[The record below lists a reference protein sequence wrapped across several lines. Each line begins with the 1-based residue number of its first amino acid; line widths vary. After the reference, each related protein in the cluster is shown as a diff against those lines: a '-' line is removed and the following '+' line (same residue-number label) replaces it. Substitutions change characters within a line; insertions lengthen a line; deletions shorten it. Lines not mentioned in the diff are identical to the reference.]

1 MIIAFLLGVLVGV
14 VVMGL
19 TAQKVVA
26 SDPKPLR
33 PRSDDTPMP
42 LDGADAQA
50 LEHALTHAEND
61 PRAHDTAADLVR
73 ATSTWKTT

>member
-1 MIIAFLLGVLVGV
+1 MRCRTQTIRA
-14 VVMGL
+14 
-19 TAQKVVA
+19 AAA
-26 SDPKPLR
+26 SR
-33 PRSDDTPMP
+33 MP